1 MVTDGFDSPVGTAD
15 ERRSAQVL
23 PGRWLD
29 ANPYGTFYNVTP
41 TRQAYH
47 TGADINLPED
57 RDAHAPVYAIANGVV
72 TYAKLGGGTWGKLI
86 VVAHTLPS
94 GAAVYSRYAHVETIG
109 VRVGQAVKRG
119 DEIGRI
125 GNAEGQF
132 PYHLHF
138 DISPTNTLGRNPE
151 DWPGTDEARLKRD
164 YVDPIGFIRRNR
176 PMQQPPAIT
185 PQQMIQAAQEAIL
198 QINSLLTQALAA
210 LTPAPSTTADVPPV
224 TTPTQARVN
233 SDIGLNAR
241 AAPTIN
247 ASIPGKIQHGEVITV
262 LDDIQADGYQWCK
275 ILSGEFA
282 GCYVAK
288 QFLAFDVVA
297 QQDNPVALG

>member
-57 RDAHAPVYAIANGVV
+57 RDAHAPVYAAAHGVV

-86 VVAHTLPS
+86 VLAHTLPS
-94 GAAVYSRYAHVETIG
+94 GEAVYSRYAHVETIG

-138 DISPTNTLGRNPE
+138 DLSLTSTLGRNPE

-164 YVDPIGFIRRNR
+164 YVNPIQYIRRNR
-176 PMQQPPAIT
+176 PVENPQPIT
-185 PQQMIQAAQEAIL
+185 PQEMIKAAQEIL
-198 QINSLLTQALAA
+198 LQAASLMTQALAA
-210 LTPAPSTTADVPPV
+210 LTPAPSTADAPPV
-224 TTPTQARVN
+224 TTPTQARIN

-241 AAPTIN
+241 AAPTIK

-288 QFLAFDVVA
+288 PFLAFDVAV
-297 QQDNPVALG
+297 QDNPVALG